1 MWRECYLCAMYKA
14 SIFLNLIVLVH
25 VANILAYTIYLLG
38 MNTPF
43 TFAYFS

>member
-1 MWRECYLCAMYKA
+1 MNKA
-14 SIFLNLIVLVH
+14 SIFLNPIVLVH
-25 VANILAYTIYLLG
+25 VAKILAYTIYSLG